1 MHARSWYL
9 LRKAIKKKRKK
20 FQDSWNLLRFD
31 AKVREVEWENWRN
44 EKKWHGFRGIVRKN
58 HATGIHAG
66 MFVSI
71 CHHSG
76 NACEGLL
83 RCSADLEDNFPDYN
97 WEQSEW
103 RWKRSAAKHE
113 RATRN
118 PVSEVGRHAG
128 TAASCWRQLS
138 ALISFHFLALER
150 AKGRREEVSKQKDS
164 IESLFPSSCS
174 KGIRDVRFENFKGRK
189 GRDGILAMEVDRCR
203 VDGTK
208 FRESSRTT
216 YRRTY
221 VLVEASNRK
230 YPITRIIIRII
241 DECIVNRSL
250 SCVYI
255 DLNTHLSR
263 ICLIFDYFRLIT
275 LIVSSLLTW
284 ILGLFSFFFYTIYYR

>member
-1 MHARSWYL
+1 MKRYRS
-9 LRKAIKKKRKK
+9 KKTR
-20 FQDSWNLLRFD
+20 SNLFFHR
-31 AKVREVEWENWRN
+31 A
-44 EKKWHGFRGIVRKN
+44 VRK
-58 HATGIHAG
+58 G
-66 MFVSI
+66 FVTFDSRI
-71 CHHSG
+71 LK
-76 NACEGLL
+76 EG
-83 RCSADLEDNFPDYN
+83 
-97 WEQSEW
+97 
-103 RWKRSAAKHE
+103 
-113 RATRN
+113 
-118 PVSEVGRHAG
+118 
-128 TAASCWRQLS
+128 
-138 ALISFHFLALER
+138 
-150 AKGRREEVSKQKDS
+150 REEM
-164 IESLFPSSCS
+164 ESW
-174 KGIRDVRFENFKGRK
+174 K
-189 GRDGILAMEVDRCR
+189 MEVDRCR

-284 ILGLFSFFFYTIYYR
+284 ILGLFSFFFYNILPINGMKKIRNRLMMIRFK